1 MKQAKN
7 SKIKIIVDCLSR
19 ISSSR
24 NHRKYRDLMLH
35 YLDEE
40 GKKKICYGTDG
51 QSINYE
57 DTALLNYRKVESW
70 DLLIAEVIQFAEKYG
85 VNGVHLDNG

>member
-1 MKQAKN
+1 MLGGEDGFKKVMKKAKDC
-7 SKIKIIVDCLSR
+7 KMKIITDSLTR

-24 NHRKYRDLMLH
+24 NHRKYRDLLLH

-51 QSINYE
+51 
-57 DTALLNYRKVESW
+57 
-70 DLLIAEVIQFAEKYG
+70 
-85 VNGVHLDNG
+85 

>member
-1 MKQAKN
+1 MKQAKKAN
-7 SKIKIIVDCLSR
+7 IKVIIDCVTR

-24 NHRKYRDLMLH
+24 NHRKYRDLMLY
-35 YLDEE
+35 YLEDD

-57 DTALLNYRKVESW
+57 DSALLNYREVESW
-70 DLLIAEVIQFAEKYG
+70 DLLI
-85 VNGVHLDNG
+85 